1 MSGLFGFK
9 RAFELQHY
17 THSLCLLFLQLRTSE
32 AQPDIDMNDG
42 APQSTSASSALA
54 PGCAVRWDYDDSDV
68 AMATPPSPLSRDLL
82 RGQQQTA
89 ADLAFVAEVTRLFYH
104 TFMRIISILQPDLRF
119 KLSVLRHWSRNRLQ
133 MMKFWNS
140 LVAMLLF
147 TLRLLGLLGHRWK
160 PPWAPV

>member
-9 RAFELQHY
+9 RAFELQRY

-32 AQPDIDMNDG
+32 AQPDMDMNDG

-104 TFMRIISILQPDLRF
+104 TFIE
-119 KLSVLRHWSRNRLQ
+119 
-133 MMKFWNS
+133 
-140 LVAMLLF
+140 LF
-147 TLRLLGLLGHRWK
+147 QSCNQICASNFLF
-160 PPWAPV
+160 